1 MTGFE
6 VFYNEHFKYVFLYMK
21 GLTRDDSLAEE
32 LTQEAFFKAIKA
44 IDEFQEKC
52 DMKVWLCQIAKNTY
66 FSYLRKNH
74 LMDSY
79 EIVDENIQ
87 TKVNIEQQLMDKD
100 AMIDI
105 HRILHELEEPYKEVF
120 SLRIFGELTFKQIAE
135 IFCKNENWACV
146 TYHRAKNKI
155 QSKLED

>member
-1 MTGFE
+1 VTELEGF
-6 VFYNEHFKYVFLYMK
+6 YKEHFKYVFLYMK

-32 LTQEAFFKAIKA
+32 LTQEAFFKAIKS
-44 IDEFQEKC
+44 INEFQEKC
-52 DMKVWLCQIAKNTY
+52 DIKVWLCQIAKNTY
-66 FSYLRKNH
+66 FTYLRKNH
-74 LMDSY
+74 LIDPY
-79 EIVDENIQ
+79 EIVNENIQ
-87 TKVNIEQQLMDKD
+87 TKVNIEQDLMDKD
-100 AMIDI
+100 TMIGI

-120 SLRIFGELTFKQIAE
+120 SLRVFGELTFKQIAE

>member
-1 MTGFE
+1 
-6 VFYNEHFKYVFLYMK
+6 MK

-32 LTQEAFFKAIKA
+32 LTQEAFFKAIKS
-44 IDEFQEKC
+44 IDEFQKKC
-52 DMKVWLCQIAKNTY
+52 DTKVWLCQIAKNTY

-74 LMDSY
+74 LIDPY
-79 EIVDENIQ
+79 EIVNENIQ
-87 TKVNIEQQLMDKD
+87 TKVNIEQDLMDKD
-100 AMIDI
+100 TMIGI

-120 SLRIFGELTFKQIAE
+120 SLRVFGELTFKQIAE